1 MSAYSLPLARQE
13 LLHHMLQV
21 GGDATCDLIQPA
33 QTMHAEFT
41 VELTPAVTVVR
52 VDVAGRKG
60 TIKLRR
66 NDRANH
72 LHLRD
77 FIQEVA
83 NTPTSA

>member
-1 MSAYSLPLARQE
+1 MNKFSIPLARQE

-21 GGDATCDLIQPA
+21 GGDAVCGLSRPLQTIQA
-33 QTMHAEFT
+33 ELSVEFT
-41 VELTPAVTVVR
+41 PTLTVVH
-52 VDVAGRKG
+52 VEVAGRQD

-77 FIQEVA
+77 FIQELA
-83 NTPTSA
+83 NTPVPA

>member
-1 MSAYSLPLARQE
+1 MNKFSIPLVRQD
-13 LLHHMLQV
+13 LLHHVLQV
-21 GGDATCDLIQPA
+21 GGEAVCGLSKPEQTIQA
-33 QTMHAEFT
+33 ELAVEFT
-41 VELTPAVTVVR
+41 PDTTTVR
-52 VDVAGRKG
+52 VEVAGREG

-83 NTPTSA
+83 NSPAPV